1 MNIYIVNTTTGGMH
15 CENSSYYHRAEA
27 EARADYKMCLRNVS
41 DDPAVVELI
50 CLDTDTLEAV
60 TLEWWSGNID
70 NLEEEEEDESAAK

>member
-1 MNIYIVNTTTGGMH
+1 MNIYIVNTTTGGLYCM
-15 CENSSYYHRAEA
+15 NSSYYHRDEA
-27 EARADYKMCLRNVS
+27 KARADYKMCLRNVS

-50 CLDTDTLEAV
+50 CLDADTLEAV

>member
-1 MNIYIVNTTTGGMH
+1 
-15 CENSSYYHRAEA
+15 
-27 EARADYKMCLRNVS
+27 MCLRNVS

-50 CLDTDTLEAV
+50 CLDADTLEAV